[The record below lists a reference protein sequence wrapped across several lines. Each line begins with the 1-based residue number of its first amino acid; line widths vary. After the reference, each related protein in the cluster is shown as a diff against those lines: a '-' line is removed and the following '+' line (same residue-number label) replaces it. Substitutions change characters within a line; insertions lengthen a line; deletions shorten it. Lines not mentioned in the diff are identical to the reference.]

1 MLAMLT
7 INPVR
12 QLQSGVRLKTLMFL
26 GFLADHTG
34 DCDSGCRR
42 FESGRSPH
50 FFRLKQPSDI
60 SCLTSCAKIV
70 QIILALIG
78 QSEVFNTSSP
88 VIGSRA
94 ILKTKQELH
103 MKYSDIKIGTKY
115 IPVRGKKTT
124 PHVHTVIDIYK
135 TYNAN
140 AELVKP
146 SYVATHDFLG
156 QTVTEYDIPAA
167 TIARG
172 AANLILSEVAK

>member
-26 GFLADHTG
+26 GFLADHTV

-60 SCLTSCAKIV
+60 SCLTFCAKIV
-70 QIILALIG
+70 QIILVPIG

-94 ILKTKQELH
+94 ILKSKQELH
-103 MKYSDIKIGTKY
+103 MKDQKIKITQTLIWY
-115 IPVRGKKTT
+115 ADEM
-124 PHVHTVIDIYK
+124 DIESVEE
-135 TYNAN
+135 TIRLCFLRINNGEADVTNTDYNTSHSHRPPYQV
-140 AELVKP
+140 EP
-146 SYVATHDFLG
+146 
-156 QTVTEYDIPAA
+156 
-167 TIARG
+167 
-172 AANLILSEVAK
+172 